1 MIKNI
6 NVYAILGEWPVSH
19 ELISLNPYILMKF
32 LGTVFFYKIARLYVI
47 KIGGTE
53 PHLAVTTGAV
63 VVDSSIEVVVVVEVV
78 AV

>member
-1 MIKNI
+1 
-6 NVYAILGEWPVSH
+6 
-19 ELISLNPYILMKF
+19 MKF
-32 LGTVFFYKIARLYVI
+32 SGTVFFYKIARLYVI

-63 VVDSSIEVVVVVEVV
+63 VVNSSIEVVVVVEVV